1 VRKADI
7 GMNYSTRSD
16 LKKALLSSRFFL
28 SAIVVFV
35 ILIRSMINYHVL
47 LWHVFDRL
55 YLLTIP
61 MALSGF
67 APFAAIFAV
76 IPYTTSFCDDYNSGY
91 IKVILT
97 RIGPKKYMNSKI
109 LSVAISGAA
118 AIGIPFFLI
127 FSLITL
133 IGIPTTLEN
142 LSEAYLGN
150 SWFPYI
156 AIGGGTLVLVAKL
169 LLSMLFGAVWALV
182 GLAVSSWFTNRYV
195 TIIAPFVLYQ
205 ALWVLLEGSPYN
217 PLYMLGGDFELTG
230 AFVGSYPYV
239 LLYQTTCIVLLVL
252 LIKFGMRRRL
262 KNV

>member
-16 LKKALLSSRFFL
+16 LKKALFSPRLFL
-28 SAIVVFV
+28 SAAVVFI

-67 APFAAIFAV
+67 IPFAAIFTV
-76 IPYTTSFCDDYNSGY
+76 IPYATSFCDDYNSGY
-91 IKVILT
+91 IKVILS
-97 RIGPKKYMNSKI
+97 RIGSKRYMNARI

-127 FSLITL
+127 FSLITI
-133 IGIPTTLEN
+133 IGIPTTQAN
-142 LSEAYLGN
+142 LSEAYL
-150 SWFPYI
+150 WLIWAPC
-156 AIGGGTLVLVAKL
+156 ADIGGGTLVLAAKL
-169 LLSMLFGAVWALV
+169 LLSILFGAVWALV

-195 TIIAPFVLYQ
+195 TLIAPFVLYQ
-205 ALWVLLEGSPYN
+205 GLWTLLQTSPYN
-217 PLYMLGGDFELTG
+217 PLSMLRGDGLQGE
-230 AFVGSYPYV
+230 FVGSYPFM
-239 LLYQTTCIVLLVL
+239 LLYQTTCIALLVL
-252 LIKFGMRRRL
+252 LIRFGMSRRL

>member
-7 GMNYSTRSD
+7 GMSYSTRSD
-16 LKKALLSSRFFL
+16 VKNAIFSTRLYL
-28 SAIVVFV
+28 SATVVLF

-47 LWHVFDRL
+47 LWHLFDRL

-67 APFAAIFAV
+67 VPFAAIFAI
-76 IPYTTSFCDDYNSGY
+76 IPYSTSFCDDYNSGY
-91 IKVILT
+91 IKVILS
-97 RIGPKKYMNSKI
+97 RIGSKRYMNARI

-133 IGIPTTLEN
+133 IGIPTTQEN
-142 LSEAYLGN
+142 LSQFYLGL
-150 SWFPYI
+150 SWLPYV
-156 AIGGGTLVLVAKL
+156 AIGGGTLVLAAKL
-169 LLSMLFGAVWALV
+169 LLSILFGAVWALV

-205 ALWVLLEGSPYN
+205 GLWILLQGSSYN
-217 PLYMLGGDFELTG
+217 PLYMLRGDLALTG
-230 AFVGSYPYV
+230 AFVGSYPFM
-239 LLYQTTCIVLLVL
+239 LLYQTTCIALLVL
-252 LIKFGMRRRL
+252 LIKFGMSRRL